1 MYKEFETRTS
11 YKYLKEIIG
20 NLKEPICMLGGW
32 AVFFHVNK
40 KFQEAQG
47 RPYLG
52 SRDIDLGFHIKEN
65 SSDEELKGSTLNQT
79 IITLKNSL
87 GFKQLSLRL
96 FKEINTE
103 TEEEIKGGEL
113 VPAHFIF
120 PMYVD
125 LIVDSIPDNF
135 KKIFNFNPIDE
146 PLLKHVFENS
156 NSTKAKEF
164 GKNLLL
170 PTPELLLA
178 MKISSL
184 PNRDKEHK
192 KVKDIC
198 DMFALLW
205 YSPIKPADIKKEVSK
220 YVSGKAIKKCLES
233 INKEDLQKASVQLSH
248 TPEEIERVINLIK

>member
-11 YKYLKEIIG
+11 YKYLKEIIES
-20 NLKEPICMLGGW
+20 LKEPVCILGGW

-65 SSDEELKGSTLNQT
+65 SSDNELKDSVLNQT
-79 IITLKNSL
+79 INTLKEKL
-87 GFKQLSLRL
+87 KFKPLSFRL
-96 FKEINTE
+96 YKEIHTE
-103 TEEEIKGGEL
+103 TEEEIRNGEI
-113 VPAHFIF
+113 VPTHFIF
-120 PMYVD
+120 PIYVD
-125 LIVDSIPDNF
+125 LIADRIPKSF
-135 KKIFNFNPIDE
+135 RKIFNFDPIDE
-146 PLLKHVFENS
+146 PLLKPIFEGS
-156 NSTKAKEF
+156 DHLKVKEF
-164 GKNLLL
+164 GKDLLL

-178 MKISSL
+178 MKINSL

-205 YSPIKPADIKKEVSK
+205 YSNIKLNEIKIDIHRFIAQKNIKKL
-220 YVSGKAIKKCLES
+220 LEAM
-233 INKEDLQKASVQLSH
+233 NKEDLQKASQQIGH
-248 TPEEIERVINLIK
+248 TAEEIERVINTLS